1 MKSLEHKLIIYDSNC
16 KVCSSLR
23 DVVLKLTSI
32 PDTKVMAFRDLTPNL
47 SQHVD
52 PNRFRNGMAV
62 MDLTGEKTIYGPEGV
77 AHIFSSQY
85 RLVDFLLRFKPFF
98 SLFAFFYKVLAYNRY
113 IIASPKSKFICDCL
127 PDRVVN
133 FRLSYIIIAL
143 TISITLTGLFGISL
157 KNFFTGVTSIDA
169 AVQMLLMAGSGWVL
183 QIVVAAII
191 MKEKALDYI
200 GHLSSIMVVGL
211 LLLVPWM
218 IFYALTGI
226 LTPWLPIISVMLSS
240 IFMLYLHMS
249 RVKYLDLS
257 QGWTVGWFFFLQST
271 AIFWIYFFYL
281 KPLL

>member
-143 TISITLTGLFGISL
+143 TISITLTGLFGIS
-157 KNFFTGVTSIDA
+157 FGVSTTDVFRS
-169 AVQMLLMAGSGWVL
+169 
-183 QIVVAAII
+183 AI
-191 MKEKALDYI
+191 
-200 GHLSSIMVVGL
+200 S
-211 LLLVPWM
+211 
-218 IFYALTGI
+218 
-226 LTPWLPIISVMLSS
+226 
-240 IFMLYLHMS
+240 
-249 RVKYLDLS
+249 
-257 QGWTVGWFFFLQST
+257 
-271 AIFWIYFFYL
+271 
-281 KPLL
+281 